1 MVFLIA
7 FGVIINIVIITTIVV
22 VIGDII
28 VITITLIMVMIS
40 IIVIIIANLPLT
52 CPIFCRPDLFAGSK
66 LLLLVIFCRIP
77 RATFVSPPFM
87 SPSLVRFLS
96 WFTTSTTFSSVI
108 VTFAMSLN

>member
-40 IIVIIIANLPLT
+40 IIVIIIANLP
-52 CPIFCRPDLFAGSK
+52 PDLSYF
-66 LLLLVIFCRIP
+66 LPP
-77 RATFVSPPFM
+77 RFVCGK
-87 SPSLVRFLS
+87 
-96 WFTTSTTFSSVI
+96 
-108 VTFAMSLN
+108 